1 MDITSQL
8 FVSDRA
14 ATQAEVER
22 AESMLKRD
30 GLIPVEDR
38 SGHRAALGALAPAL
52 PAATK
57 QVQIAHKR
65 PVERRIRTT
74 LAFS

>member
-38 SGHRAALGALAPAL
+38 SGHRAALELW
-52 PAATK
+52 
-57 QVQIAHKR
+57 HRHCR
-65 PVERRIRTT
+65 PPPSKFKSLIKDLWKDVSER
-74 LAFS
+74 L

>member
-1 MDITSQL
+1 MTTSGDL
-8 FVSDRA
+8 FISDLA

-38 SGHRAALGALAPAL
+38 SAIVLRWCFGAVIAGAPNLHCTSCDSCAQLA
-52 PAATK
+52 
-57 QVQIAHKR
+57 
-65 PVERRIRTT
+65 
-74 LAFS
+74 